1 MHAATT
7 ALSRPLADASESV
20 SEEPKRPLTA
30 EEIEQQRVRDQFLRQ
45 FSGDS
50 MFMDS
55 AELAQRNAGGAD
67 SGLISVA
74 GDDDDDE
81 GEVGDLHARNMKRA
95 MRRQKQATNAG
106 LEELAA
112 AQAEAE
118 AKKAQALGP
127 EGSVPMG
134 MAKAAALEAAGK
146 APAKPA
152 DVWDE
157 LGLMRPEQST
167 DVDGGAEQAQEED
180 DDPFAAFGDMALPEP
195 TPAEAP
201 TEAAPSDNMPAVD
214 AAAQHG
220 HDAGAPALQE
230 GSEATGGGR
239 SRGRHTFQPGGGG
252 TAPEAGAAGAV
263 EAAAPA
269 PDTSSPQ
276 AQALLD
282 VNAGQTPGFLMGV
295 HFMFAGQWNQAL
307 QSFAQAYAS
316 CGGLERV
323 QVGQY
328 IAAVGILQ
336 GYSMVGDDE
345 ACRLSR
351 YAAAMP
357 LLLTDHASFLVHDT
371 VSRNMRAG
379 NYTWAARRLEEF
391 IAVCQAKGQQSVAQG
406 VAGMLQQ
413 ARAMG
418 AGNRTV
424 ATDENT
430 SAFVE
435 RINAAEGGEQ
445 IYGLCTT
452 LRSGLM

>member
-1 MHAATT
+1 M
-7 ALSRPLADASESV
+7 
-20 SEEPKRPLTA
+20 TA
-30 EEIEQQRVRDQFLRQ
+30 EEIEAARVRDEFLEQFE
-45 FSGDS
+45 GDS

-55 AELAQRNAGGAD
+55 AELAQRNAGDED
-67 SGLISVA
+67 SGLISVNN
-74 GDDDDDE
+74 DDEDDE

-95 MRRQKQATNAG
+95 MRRQKQKATEAG
-106 LEELAA
+106 IEELAA
-112 AQAEAE
+112 AEVAAE

-134 MAKAAALEAAGK
+134 MARKMALEAAGK
-146 APAKPA
+146 PLPQEK

-157 LGLMRPEQST
+157 LGLMRPEQSLE
-167 DVDGGAEQAQEED
+167 GAAGAEEAQEEQD

-195 TPAEAP
+195 TPAEA
-201 TEAAPSDNMPAVD
+201 APEDMMPGDNMPAVD
-214 AAAQHG
+214 GAAQNG
-220 HDAGAPALQE
+220 HDGGMQLDGAA
-230 GSEATGGGR
+230 
-239 SRGRHTFQPGGGG
+239 RGRHTFQSGGAGADQGHVADPAGG
-252 TAPEAGAAGAV
+252 VMAAPEAAAR
-263 EAAAPA
+263 A

-295 HFMFAGQWNQAL
+295 HFMFAAQWNQAL

-379 NYTWAARRLEEF
+379 NSTWAVRRLEEF

-430 SAFVE
+430 NAFVE
-435 RINAAEGGEQ
+435 RINAAQGGEQ
-445 IYGLCTT
+445 IYGLCTS
-452 LRSGLM
+452 LRSGMM

>member
-7 ALSRPLADASESV
+7 ALSKPLTDAPGSVAES
-20 SEEPKRPLTA
+20 PKRPLTA
-30 EEIEQQRVRDQFLRQ
+30 EEVEQARVRDEFLRQ

-55 AELAQRNAGGAD
+55 AELARRNASDGD

-74 GDDDDDE
+74 GDEEDE

-95 MRRQKQATNAG
+95 MRRQKQTNAG

-134 MAKAAALEAAGK
+134 MAKKAALEAAGK
-146 APAKPA
+146 PPPKEA

-167 DVDGGAEQAQEED
+167 DVDGGAEVAQEED

-195 TPAEAP
+195 VP
-201 TEAAPSDNMPAVD
+201 TEAPSEAAPGDNMPALD
-214 AAAQHG
+214 PSAQNG
-220 HDAGAPALQE
+220 HDAGTAAE
-230 GSEATGGGR
+230 DEANAGR
-239 SRGRHTFQPGGGG
+239 AGARGRHTFQLGGARAGQSG
-252 TAPEAGAAGAV
+252 PAGAA

-269 PDTSSPQ
+269 PDTSTPQ

-328 IAAVGILQ
+328 IAAVGVLQ

-391 IAVCQAKGQQSVAQG
+391 ISVCQAKGQHSVAQG

-413 ARAMG
+413 ARGMG
-418 AGNRTV
+418 AGNRTI